1 GQERRDGL
9 FEQRL
14 PDWNAI
20 EARAQKDA
28 STRMRELQDTIE
40 HEWHELR
47 QLQPDTNQSV
57 RELGSNLGQK
67 LAELTDQVQ
76 AVVSELRANGALRSH
91 SIQPPTPSWPLED
104 VVRLHNQLRD
114 SDGIGGGDHS
124 LAKRTSLALP
134 EAPPE
139 LVERLET
146 LERAL
151 NESPLENVRSIGTAW
166 RAAVVLLAISIGV
179 AGVLVSRLQ
188 GQVNAAT
195 ARVSQA

>member
-1 GQERRDGL
+1 T
-9 FEQRL
+9 
-14 PDWNAI
+14 
-20 EARAQKDA
+20 
-28 STRMRELQDTIE
+28 S
-40 HEWHELR
+40 
-47 QLQPDTNQSV
+47 QSV

-76 AVVSELRANGALRSH
+76 AVVFELRANGTLRSQ
-91 SIQPPTPSWPLED
+91 SIQPPPPAWPLED
-104 VVRLHNQLRD
+104 VVRLHNQVRGSD
-114 SDGIGGGDHS
+114 SGGGPS
-124 LAKRTSLALP
+124 LAQPTSLVLP

-151 NESPLENVRSIGTAW
+151 NENPLENARSIGTAW
-166 RAAVVLLAISIGV
+166 RVAVVLLAISIGV

-195 ARVSQA
+195 TRVSEAEHQAQAATRTAT